1 MPSISLRFSPA
12 SAIASSAALL
22 MRSSEEEPS
31 CLPYAV
37 RPTPVIKLMSV
48 RLRQAQHLLGNKTEN
63 ELRADGGNARD
74 QGLPQITLDM
84 IFLGVT
90 KAAMRHHGLLA
101 GLKTRFRRE
110 IFCGIGR
117 RPAGQAL

>member
-12 SAIASSAALL
+12 SAIANSAALL
-22 MRSSEEEPS
+22 MRSSEDEPS

-48 RLRQAQHLLGNKTEN
+48 RFRQAQHLLGNKTEN
-63 ELRADGGNARD
+63 ELRADRRDARD
-74 QGLPQITLDM
+74 QGFPQITLDM

-90 KAAMRHHGLLA
+90 KTAMRHHGLLA
-101 GLKTRFRRE
+101 GLEARFRRE
-110 IFCGIGR
+110 ILCGIRR
-117 RPAGQAL
+117 RPAWQ